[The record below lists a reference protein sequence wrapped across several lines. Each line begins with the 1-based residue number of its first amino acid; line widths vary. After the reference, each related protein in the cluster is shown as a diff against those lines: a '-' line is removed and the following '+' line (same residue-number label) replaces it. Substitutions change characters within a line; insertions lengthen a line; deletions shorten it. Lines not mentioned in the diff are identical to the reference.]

1 MEKFKYSPLQ
11 IYKSIKDGHDTI
23 SDLANYYEI
32 SYRKMYY
39 IIDKFEMMD
48 KVKIKKYNRY

>member
-1 MEKFKYSPLQ
+1 MEKFNYSPLQ
-11 IYKSIKDGHDTI
+11 IYQSIQEGHDTI